1 VKSNLVVA
9 PLMLAVSLICS
20 GQSEPPSALAPSLP
34 QSPTAAPLSVGEAV
48 AEALQSNPEIRA
60 SVRRLSLAQ
69 LKTTTARSLDD
80 PMFMVRDWDTP
91 LKKPWDLNQ
100 AQMMFSV
107 QQTFLSKEKR
117 DVRAKVAGDDAE
129 AAASDLESARQEVT
143 AEVRKACADLMRN
156 ADERKLLDRQTSLL
170 KEALQ
175 VTLVQYTTG
184 KVPQADVL
192 RAQMA
197 ITRLDEQLIELDEE
211 RDTARAGL
219 NVLLGR
225 NPEEELELAG
235 NYAAVRNLPP
245 IEELERLA
253 ILNRPELAGLRTQIA
268 KSKSE
273 GQATR
278 LAMKPDFTAALGYMV
293 MPAGSAS
300 RNAYMAEMTMNLPW
314 LNRDRHEGEA
324 KQADAATEVAQAD
337 LETRTSAVF
346 LEVRQAQIATL
357 AAEKRVK
364 LYRDTLLPQ
373 AEAAFKAS
381 TAAYQNNRAEFLTLI
396 DSQNLLLDIQVAY
409 YKALSATDAGVA
421 ELERTIGAQLPETAG
436 AEPAQSNTDS
446 SYSGTLSPNRP
457 STDWSSK

>member
-1 VKSNLVVA
+1 VKSNFVVA
-9 PLMLAVSLICS
+9 PLLLAFSLSCF
-20 GQSEPPSALAPSLP
+20 GQAEPLSAQAPSLP
-34 QSPTAAPLSVGEAV
+34 PGPTAAPLSVDEAV
-48 AEALQSNPEIRA
+48 AEALQANPEIRA

-91 LKKPWDLNQ
+91 LSKPWDLNQ
-100 AQMMFSV
+100 AQLMFSV
-107 QQTFLSKEKR
+107 QQTFLSKDKR
-117 DVRAKVAGDDAE
+117 DVRSKVAGDDAD
-129 AAASDLESARQEVT
+129 AAASDLESTRQEVA

-156 ADERKLLDRQTSLL
+156 ADERKLLDRQESLL
-170 KEALQ
+170 NEALQ

-197 ITRLDEQLIELDEE
+197 ITRLDEQRIELDEE
-211 RDTARAGL
+211 RDTARAAL
-219 NVLLGR
+219 NALMGR
-225 NPEEELELAG
+225 RPDEALEIAG
-235 NYAAVRNLPP
+235 SYATARDLPP
-245 IEELERLA
+245 LEELERQA

-273 GQATR
+273 GQGVR

-314 LNRDRHEGEA
+314 LNRDRHDSEA
-324 KQADAATEVAQAD
+324 KQADAATDVAQAD
-337 LETRTSAVF
+337 LDARSAAVF

-357 AAEKRVK
+357 AAQKRVK
-364 LYRDTLLPQ
+364 VYRDTLLPQ

-396 DSQNLLLDIQVAY
+396 DSQNLLLEIQTAY
-409 YKALSATDAGVA
+409 YKASSATDAGVA
-421 ELERTIGAQLPETAG
+421 ELERAIGGQLPEATSTTP
-436 AEPAQSNTDS
+436 AESSIDPTSADQPSIAQPS
-446 SYSGTLSPNRP
+446 SDRRA
-457 STDWSSK
+457 K

>member
-1 VKSNLVVA
+1 MKSNFVVA
-9 PLMLAVSLICS
+9 PLLLALSLVCF
-20 GQSEPPSALAPSLP
+20 GQTEPPSAPAPSLP
-34 QSPTAAPLSVGEAV
+34 QSPTAAPLSVDEAV

-60 SVRRLSLAQ
+60 AVRRLSLAQ

-91 LKKPWDLNQ
+91 IKKPWDLNQ

-117 DVRAKVAGDDAE
+117 DLRSKVAGDDAE
-129 AAASDLESARQEVT
+129 AAASDLESTRQEVA

-156 ADERKLLDRQTSLL
+156 ADERKLLDRQSALL
-170 KEALQ
+170 KEALS

-197 ITRLDEQLIELDEE
+197 ITRLDEQGIELDEE
-211 RDTARAGL
+211 RDTARAAL

-225 NPEEELELAG
+225 HPDEELEIAG
-235 NYAAVRNLPP
+235 NYAAPKDLPP

-253 ILNRPELAGLRTQIA
+253 ILNRPELAGLRKQIA

-273 GQATR
+273 GQVAR

-293 MPAGSAS
+293 MPAGSQS

-314 LNRDRHEGEA
+314 LNRGRHEGET
-324 KQADAATEVAQAD
+324 KQADAATAVAQAD

-346 LEVRQAQIATL
+346 LEVRRAQIATL
-357 AAEKRVK
+357 AAEKRMK
-364 LYRDTLLPQ
+364 LYSDTLLPQ

-409 YKALSATDAGVA
+409 YKALSATDADVA
-421 ELERTIGAQLPETAG
+421 ELERAIGAQLPDAAG
-436 AEPAQSNTDS
+436 ATPAQSSTDS
-446 SYSGTLSPNRP
+446 SSTNQP
-457 STDWSSK
+457 STDWRSK